1 MIEELRR
8 LLQEPL
14 DHKIFYI
21 HSDICLSTGKDD
33 LYGFQYNCLES
44 LHEQEI
50 DALIS
55 FILSEAG
62 AKGFY
67 FNLAQ
72 QIVFL

>member
-1 MIEELRR
+1 MNEEFKR
-8 LLQEPL
+8 LLREKRE
-14 DHKIFYI
+14 HKIFYL

-33 LYGFQYNCLES
+33 IYNFQYNCLES
-44 LHEQEI
+44 LPEHLI
-50 DALIS
+50 DILIA
-55 FILSEAG
+55 FVLSKSG